1 MIKQLLSAA
10 ALAAMALSVN
20 ATEVTLWEGECNFGT
35 AWASDASFAIG
46 ASDLNVLGNETAV
59 LKLYYTLD
67 SACEY
72 WQFKPCSNGDGWT
85 PLAVAAELGNDY
97 SCITVNAG
105 TTSYE
110 LPLGAADIA
119 TIKANGLRMQ
129 GYGMTMT
136 KVTTD
141 TDKEI
146 DPNVLWEGELEFTGW
161 DVHGAEVAQS
171 KVKAGDILTYTFSNA
186 GSDSE
191 ALLKASD
198 WSNLLG
204 TTKIVRNVME
214 KGKVE
219 VGVTQEMIDD
229 CGGKFFLQGIGN
241 FVVTKIEKTGTFDP
255 KGVVV
260 YGSRKSSISIFA
272 VIPEGTTKI
281 AADFN
286 EAPEWFQLCNS
297 TWEPQEFPYEA
308 SNDGKTITWTITPE
322 FIADVAST
330 EEFVINAGIQN
341 IGNESSR
348 TVNLL
353 KVYYP
358 SDESGIAGIAAEK
371 KSVNVYDLAGRVVRH
386 NVESANAVNGLAK
399 GIYIVN
405 GKKVLVK

>member
-20 ATEVTLWEGECNFGT
+20 AAEVTLWEGECNFGT

-97 SCITVNAG
+97 SCISVNAG

-119 TIKANGLRMQ
+119 TIKANGLRFQ

-146 DPNVLWEGELEFTGW
+146 DPNVL
-161 DVHGAEVAQS
+161 
-171 KVKAGDILTYTFSNA
+171 TYTFTEAGNDDA
-186 GSDSE
+186 QVLVKGSD
-191 ALLKASD
+191 
-198 WSNLLG
+198 WNNLLG
-204 TTKIVRNVME
+204 TTKITHKDMATGAVT
-214 KGKVE
+214 
-219 VGVTQEMIDD
+219 VGVTQEMIDN
-229 CGGKFFLQGIGN
+229 CGGKIFLQGEGDC
-241 FVVTKIEKTGTFDP
+241 VCTKITKTGEFDAKSVAAYGARIP
-255 KGVVV
+255 GVSV
-260 YGSRKSSISIFA
+260 FA
-272 VIPEGTTKI
+272 VIPEGTAKV
-281 AADFN
+281 AVEFDAV
-286 EAPEWFQLCNS
+286 PEWAQLCDKS
-297 TWEPQEFPYEA
+297 WTDKEFPSEA
-308 SNDGKTITWTITPE
+308 SNEGKTVTYTITPE
-322 FIADVAST
+322 FVTAVAT
-330 EEFVINAGIQN
+330 DKEFIINGGGAN
-341 IGNESSR
+341 
-348 TVNLL
+348 VV

-358 SDESGIAGIAAEK
+358 SEGDDSGIAGIAAEK
-371 KSVNVYDLAGRVVRH
+371 KIVNVYDLAGRVVRH
-386 NVESANAVNGLAK
+386 NIDSANAVNGLAK

>member
-20 ATEVTLWEGECNFGT
+20 AAEVTLWEGECNFGT

-97 SCITVNAG
+97 SCISVNAG
-105 TTSYE
+105 TTPYE

-119 TIKANGLRMQ
+119 TIKANGLRFQ

-146 DPNVLWEGELEFTGW
+146 DPNVLWEGEYTITGW
-161 DVHGAEVAQS
+161 NNGAEFAAG
-171 KVKAGDILTYTFSNA
+171 KVKAGDILTYTFTEAGNDDA
-186 GSDSE
+186 QVLVKGSD
-191 ALLKASD
+191 
-198 WSNLLG
+198 WNNLLG
-204 TTKIVRNVME
+204 TTKITHKDMATGAVT
-214 KGKVE
+214 
-219 VGVTQEMIDD
+219 VGVTQEMIDN
-229 CGGKFFLQGIGN
+229 CGGKIFLQGEGDC
-241 FVVTKIEKTGTFDP
+241 VCTKITKTGEFDAKSVAAYGARIP
-255 KGVVV
+255 GVSV
-260 YGSRKSSISIFA
+260 FA
-272 VIPEGTTKI
+272 VIPEGTAKV
-281 AADFN
+281 AVEFDAV
-286 EAPEWFQLCNS
+286 PEWAQLCDKS
-297 TWEPQEFPYEA
+297 WTDKEFPSEA
-308 SNDGKTITWTITPE
+308 SNEGKTVTYTITPE
-322 FIADVAST
+322 FVTAVAT
-330 EEFVINAGIQN
+330 DKEFIINGGGAN
-341 IGNESSR
+341 
-348 TVNLL
+348 VV

-358 SDESGIAGIAAEK
+358 SEGDDSGIAGIAAEK
-371 KSVNVYDLAGRVVRH
+371 KIVNVYDLAGRVVRH
-386 NVESANAVNGLAK
+386 NIDSANAVNGLAK

>member
-20 ATEVTLWEGECNFGT
+20 AAEVTLWEDECNFGT

-85 PLAVAAELGNDY
+85 PLAVATELGNDY
-97 SCITVNAG
+97 SCISVNAG

-119 TIKANGLRMQ
+119 TIKANGMRFQ

-146 DPNVLWEGELEFTGW
+146 DPNVLWEGEYTITGW
-161 DVHGAEVAQS
+161 NNGAEFAAG
-171 KVKAGDILTYTFSNA
+171 KVKAGDILTYTFTEAGNDDA
-186 GSDSE
+186 QVLVKGSD
-191 ALLKASD
+191 
-198 WSNLLG
+198 WNNLLG
-204 TTKIVRNVME
+204 TTKITHKDMATGAVT
-214 KGKVE
+214 
-219 VGVTQEMIDD
+219 VGVTQEMIDN
-229 CGGKFFLQGIGN
+229 CGGKIFLQGEGDC
-241 FVVTKIEKTGTFDP
+241 VCTKITKTGEFDA
-255 KGVVV
+255 KGVAA
-260 YGSRKSSISIFA
+260 YGARIPGVSVFA
-272 VIPEGTTKI
+272 VIPEGTAKV
-281 AADFN
+281 AVEFDAV
-286 EAPEWFQLCNS
+286 PEWAQLCDKS
-297 TWEPQEFPYEA
+297 WTDKEFPSEA
-308 SNDGKTITWTITPE
+308 SNEGKTVTYTITPE
-322 FIADVAST
+322 FVTAVAT
-330 EEFVINAGIQN
+330 DKEFIINGGGAN
-341 IGNESSR
+341 
-348 TVNLL
+348 VV

-358 SDESGIAGIAAEK
+358 SEGDDSGIVGIAAEK
-371 KSVNVYDLAGRVVRH
+371 KIVNVYDLAGRVVRH
-386 NVESANAVNGLAK
+386 NIDSANAINGLAK

>member
-20 ATEVTLWEGECNFGT
+20 AAEVTLWEGECNFGT

-97 SCITVNAG
+97 SCISVNAG

-119 TIKANGLRMQ
+119 TIKANGMRFQ

-146 DPNVLWEGELEFTGW
+146 DPNVLWEGEYKISGW
-161 DVHGAEVAQS
+161 NSGAEFAAG
-171 KVKAGDILTYTFSNA
+171 KVKAGDILTYTFTEAGNDDA
-186 GSDSE
+186 QVLVKGSD
-191 ALLKASD
+191 
-198 WSNLLG
+198 WNNLLG
-204 TTKIVRNVME
+204 TTKITHKDMATGAVT
-214 KGKVE
+214 
-219 VGVTQEMIDD
+219 VGVTQEMIDN
-229 CGGKFFLQGIGN
+229 CGGKIFLQGEGDC
-241 FVVTKIEKTGTFDP
+241 VCTKITKTGEFDAKSVAAYGARIP
-255 KGVVV
+255 GVSV
-260 YGSRKSSISIFA
+260 FA
-272 VIPEGTTKI
+272 VIPEGTPKV
-281 AADFN
+281 AVEFDAV
-286 EAPEWFQLCNS
+286 PEWAQLCDKNW
-297 TWEPQEFPYEA
+297 TDKEFPSEA
-308 SNDGKTITWTITPE
+308 SNEGKTVTYTITPE
-322 FIADVAST
+322 FVTAVAT
-330 EEFVINAGIQN
+330 DKEFIINGGGAN
-341 IGNESSR
+341 
-348 TVNLL
+348 VV

-358 SDESGIAGIAAEK
+358 SEGDDSGIAGIAAEK
-371 KSVNVYDLAGRVVRH
+371 KIVNVYDLAGRVVRH
-386 NVESANAVNGLAK
+386 NIDSANAVNGLAK

>member
-20 ATEVTLWEGECNFGT
+20 AAEVTLWEGECNFGT

-97 SCITVNAG
+97 SCISVNAG

-119 TIKANGLRMQ
+119 TIKANGMRFQ

-146 DPNVLWEGELEFTGW
+146 DPNVLWEGEYTITGW
-161 DVHGAEVAQS
+161 NNGAEFAAG
-171 KVKAGDILTYTFSNA
+171 KVKAGDILTYTFTEAGNDDA
-186 GSDSE
+186 QVLVKGSD
-191 ALLKASD
+191 
-198 WSNLLG
+198 WNNLLG
-204 TTKIVRNVME
+204 TTKITQKDMATGAVT
-214 KGKVE
+214 
-219 VGVTQEMIDD
+219 VGVTQEMIDN
-229 CGGKFFLQGIGN
+229 CGGKIFLQGEGDC
-241 FVVTKIEKTGTFDP
+241 VCTKITKTGEFDAKSVAAYGARIP
-255 KGVVV
+255 GVSV
-260 YGSRKSSISIFA
+260 FA
-272 VIPEGTTKI
+272 VIPEGTAKV
-281 AADFN
+281 AVEFDAV
-286 EAPEWFQLCNS
+286 PEWAQLCDKS
-297 TWEPQEFPYEA
+297 WTDKEFPSEA
-308 SNDGKTITWTITPE
+308 SNEGKTVTYTITPE
-322 FIADVAST
+322 FVTAVAT
-330 EEFVINAGIQN
+330 DKEFIINGGGAN
-341 IGNESSR
+341 
-348 TVNLL
+348 VV

-358 SDESGIAGIAAEK
+358 SEGDDSGIAGIAAEK
-371 KSVNVYDLAGRVVRH
+371 KIVNVYDLAGRVVRH
-386 NVESANAVNGLAK
+386 NIDSANAVNGLAK

>member
-20 ATEVTLWEGECNFGT
+20 AAEVTLWEGECNFGT

-97 SCITVNAG
+97 SCISVNAG

-119 TIKANGLRMQ
+119 TIKANGMRFQ

-146 DPNVLWEGELEFTGW
+146 DPNVLWEGEYTITGW
-161 DVHGAEVAQS
+161 NNGAEFAAG
-171 KVKAGDILTYTFSNA
+171 KVKAGDILTYTFTEAGNDDA
-186 GSDSE
+186 QVLVKGSD
-191 ALLKASD
+191 
-198 WSNLLG
+198 WNNLLG
-204 TTKIVRNVME
+204 TTKITQKDMATGAVT
-214 KGKVE
+214 
-219 VGVTQEMIDD
+219 VGVTQEMIDN
-229 CGGKFFLQGIGN
+229 CGGKIFLQGEGDC
-241 FVVTKIEKTGTFDP
+241 VCTKITKTGEFDA
-255 KGVVV
+255 KGVAA
-260 YGSRKSSISIFA
+260 YGARIPGVSVFA
-272 VIPEGTTKI
+272 VIPEGTAKV
-281 AADFN
+281 AVEFDAV
-286 EAPEWFQLCNS
+286 PEWAQLCDKS
-297 TWEPQEFPYEA
+297 WTDKEFPSEA
-308 SNDGKTITWTITPE
+308 SNEGKTVTYTITPE
-322 FIADVAST
+322 FVTAVAT
-330 EEFVINAGIQN
+330 DKEFIINGGGAN
-341 IGNESSR
+341 
-348 TVNLL
+348 VV

-358 SDESGIAGIAAEK
+358 SEGDDSGIAGIAAEK
-371 KSVNVYDLAGRVVRH
+371 KIVNVYDLAGRVVRH
-386 NVESANAVNGLAK
+386 NIDSANAVNGLAK

>member
-20 ATEVTLWEGECNFGT
+20 AAEVTLWEGECNFGT

-97 SCITVNAG
+97 SCISVNAG

-146 DPNVLWEGELEFTGW
+146 DPNVLWEGEYKISGW
-161 DVHGAEVAQS
+161 NSGAEIAAG
-171 KVKAGDILTYTFSNA
+171 KVKAGDILTYTFAEAGAESA
-186 GSDSE
+186 QVLIKGSD
-191 ALLKASD
+191 
-198 WSNLLG
+198 WNNLLG
-204 TTKIVRNVME
+204 TTKITQKDMATGAVT
-214 KGKVE
+214 
-219 VGVTQEMIDD
+219 VGVTQEMIDN
-229 CGGKFFLQGIGN
+229 CGGKIFLQGDGDC
-241 FVVTKIEKTGTFDP
+241 VCTKITKTGEFDAKSVAAYGARIP
-255 KGVVV
+255 GVSV
-260 YGSRKSSISIFA
+260 FA
-272 VIPEGTTKI
+272 VIPEGTAKV
-281 AADFN
+281 AVEFDAV
-286 EAPEWFQLCNS
+286 PEWAQLCDKS
-297 TWEPQEFPYEA
+297 WTDKEFPSEA
-308 SNDGKTITWTITPE
+308 SNEGKTVTYTITPE
-322 FIADVAST
+322 FVTTVAT
-330 EEFVINAGIQN
+330 DKEFIINGGGAN
-341 IGNESSR
+341 
-348 TVNLL
+348 VV

-358 SDESGIAGIAAEK
+358 SEGDDSGIAGIAAEK
-371 KSVNVYDLAGRVVRH
+371 KIVNVYDLTGRVVRH
-386 NVESANAVNGLAK
+386 NIDSANAVNGLAK

>member
-20 ATEVTLWEGECNFGT
+20 AAEVTLWEGECNFGT

-146 DPNVLWEGELEFTGW
+146 DPNVLWEGEYTITGW
-161 DVHGAEVAQS
+161 NNGAEFAAG
-171 KVKAGDILTYTFSNA
+171 KVKAGDILTYTFTEA
-186 GSDSE
+186 GSES
-191 ALLKASD
+191 AQVLVKGSD
-198 WSNLLG
+198 WNNLLG
-204 TTKIVRNVME
+204 TTKITQKDMATGAVT
-214 KGKVE
+214 
-219 VGVTQEMIDD
+219 VGVTQEMIDN
-229 CGGKFFLQGIGN
+229 CGGKIFLQGEGDC
-241 FVVTKIEKTGTFDP
+241 VCTKITKTGEFDA
-255 KGVVV
+255 KGVAA
-260 YGSRKSSISIFA
+260 YGARIPGVSVFA
-272 VIPEGTTKI
+272 VIPEGTAKV
-281 AADFN
+281 AVEFDAV
-286 EAPEWFQLCNS
+286 PEWAQLCDKS
-297 TWEPQEFPYEA
+297 WTDKEFPSET
-308 SNDGKTITWTITPE
+308 SNEGKTVTYTITPE
-322 FIADVAST
+322 FVTAVAT
-330 EEFVINAGIQN
+330 DKEFIINGGGAN
-341 IGNESSR
+341 
-348 TVNLL
+348 VV

-358 SDESGIAGIAAEK
+358 SEGDDSGIAGIAAEK
-371 KSVNVYDLAGRVVRH
+371 KIVNVYDLAGRVVRH
-386 NVESANAVNGLAK
+386 NIDSANAVNGLAK

>member
-20 ATEVTLWEGECNFGT
+20 AAEVTLWEGECNFGT

-97 SCITVNAG
+97 SCISVNAG

-119 TIKANGLRMQ
+119 TIKANGMRFQ

-146 DPNVLWEGELEFTGW
+146 DPNVLWEGEYTITGW
-161 DVHGAEVAQS
+161 NNGAEFAAG
-171 KVKAGDILTYTFSNA
+171 KVKAGDILTYTFTEAGNDDA
-186 GSDSE
+186 QVLVKGSD
-191 ALLKASD
+191 
-198 WSNLLG
+198 WNNLLG
-204 TTKIVRNVME
+204 TTKITHKDMATGAVT
-214 KGKVE
+214 
-219 VGVTQEMIDD
+219 VGVTQEMIDN
-229 CGGKFFLQGIGN
+229 CGGKIFLQGEGDC
-241 FVVTKIEKTGTFDP
+241 VCTKITKTGEFDA
-255 KGVVV
+255 KGVAA
-260 YGSRKSSISIFA
+260 YGARIPGVSVFA
-272 VIPEGTTKI
+272 VIPEGTAKV
-281 AADFN
+281 AVEFDAV
-286 EAPEWFQLCNS
+286 PEWAQLCDKS
-297 TWEPQEFPYEA
+297 WTDKEFPSEA
-308 SNDGKTITWTITPE
+308 SNEGKTVTYTITPE
-322 FIADVAST
+322 FVTAVAT
-330 EEFVINAGIQN
+330 DKEFIINGGGAN
-341 IGNESSR
+341 
-348 TVNLL
+348 VV

-358 SDESGIAGIAAEK
+358 SEGDDSGIAGIAAEK
-371 KSVNVYDLAGRVVRH
+371 KIVNVYDLAGRVVRH
-386 NVESANAVNGLAK
+386 NIDSANAINGLAK

-405 GKKVLVK
+405 GTKVLVK

>member
-20 ATEVTLWEGECNFGT
+20 AAEVTLWEGECNFGT

-72 WQFKPCSNGDGWT
+72 WQFKPCSNGEGWT

-146 DPNVLWEGELEFTGW
+146 DPNVLWEGEYTITGW
-161 DVHGAEVAQS
+161 NNGAEFAAG
-171 KVKAGDILTYTFSNA
+171 KVKAGDILTYTFTEAGNDDA
-186 GSDSE
+186 QVLVKGSD
-191 ALLKASD
+191 
-198 WSNLLG
+198 WNNLLG
-204 TTKIVRNVME
+204 TTKITHKDMATGAVT
-214 KGKVE
+214 
-219 VGVTQEMIDD
+219 VGVTQEMIDN
-229 CGGKFFLQGIGN
+229 CGGKIFLQGEGDC
-241 FVVTKIEKTGTFDP
+241 VCTKISKTGEFDA
-255 KGVVV
+255 KGVAA
-260 YGSRKSSISIFA
+260 YGARIPGVSVFA
-272 VIPEGTTKI
+272 VIPEGTAKV
-281 AADFN
+281 AVDFD
-286 EAPEWFQLCNS
+286 AVPEWAQLCDKS
-297 TWEPQEFPYEA
+297 WTDKEFPKET
-308 SNDGKTITWTITPE
+308 SNDGKTVTYTITPE
-322 FIADVAST
+322 FVTAVAT
-330 EEFVINAGIQN
+330 DKEFIINGGGAN
-341 IGNESSR
+341 
-348 TVNLL
+348 VV

-358 SDESGIAGIAAEK
+358 SETESGIAGIAAEK
-371 KSVNVYDLAGRVVRH
+371 KIVNVYDLAGRVVRH
-386 NVESANAVNGLAK
+386 NIDSANAVNGLAK
-399 GIYIVN
+399 GIYIIN

>member
-20 ATEVTLWEGECNFGT
+20 AAEVTLWEGECNFGT

-97 SCITVNAG
+97 SCISVNAG

-146 DPNVLWEGELEFTGW
+146 DPNVLWEGEYTITGW
-161 DVHGAEVAQS
+161 NNGAEFAAG
-171 KVKAGDILTYTFSNA
+171 KVKAGDILTYTFTEAGNDDA
-186 GSDSE
+186 QVLVKGSD
-191 ALLKASD
+191 
-198 WSNLLG
+198 WNNLLG
-204 TTKIVRNVME
+204 TTKITHKDMATGAVT
-214 KGKVE
+214 
-219 VGVTQEMIDD
+219 VGVTQEMIDN
-229 CGGKFFLQGIGN
+229 CGGKIFLQGEGDC
-241 FVVTKIEKTGTFDP
+241 VCTKITKTGEFDA
-255 KGVVV
+255 KGVAA
-260 YGSRKSSISIFA
+260 YGARIPGVSVFA
-272 VIPEGTTKI
+272 VIPEGTAKV
-281 AADFN
+281 AVEFDAV
-286 EAPEWFQLCNS
+286 PEWAQLCDKS
-297 TWEPQEFPYEA
+297 WTDKEFPSEA
-308 SNDGKTITWTITPE
+308 SNEGKTVTYTITPE
-322 FIADVAST
+322 FVTAVAT
-330 EEFVINAGIQN
+330 DKEFIINGGGAN
-341 IGNESSR
+341 
-348 TVNLL
+348 VV

-358 SDESGIAGIAAEK
+358 SEGDDSGIAGIAAEK
-371 KSVNVYDLAGRVVRH
+371 KIVNVYDLAGRVVRH
-386 NVESANAVNGLAK
+386 NIDSANAVNGLAK

>member
-146 DPNVLWEGELEFTGW
+146 DPNVLWEGEYTITGW
-161 DVHGAEVAQS
+161 NNGAEFAAG
-171 KVKAGDILTYTFSNA
+171 KVKAGDILTYTFTNSGA
-186 GSDSE
+186 EGAQ
-191 ALLKASD
+191 ALIKGSD

-204 TTKIVRNVME
+204 TTKINAADMA
-214 KGKVE
+214 KGDVI
-219 VGVTQEMIDD
+219 VGVTQEMIDN
-229 CGGKFFLQGIGN
+229 CGGKIFVQGDGGC
-241 FVVTKIEKTGTFDP
+241 VLTKIAKTGTFDP
-255 KGVVV
+255 KNVIA
-260 YGSRKSSISIFA
+260 YGNRVPGANVFT
-272 VIPEGTTKI
+272 VIPEGTKKI
-281 AADFN
+281 AV
-286 EAPEWFQLCNS
+286 EYTIAPVWSNLNYTENYNWVELELTS
-297 TWEPQEFPYEA
+297 EPSA
-308 SNDGKTITWTITPE
+308 DGKIVTYNL
-322 FIADVAST
+322 T
-330 EEFVINAGIQN
+330 EEAIASINAGK
-341 IGNESSR
+341 EVV
-348 TVNLL
+348 VNTENSEVV
-353 KVYYP
+353 KVFYP
-358 SDESGIAGIAAEK
+358 SEGECSGIAGIAAEK
-371 KSVNVYDLAGRVVRH
+371 KIVNVYDLAGRVVRH
-386 NVESANAVNGLAK
+386 NIDSANAVNGLAK

>member
-20 ATEVTLWEGECNFGT
+20 AAEVTLWEGECNFGT

-97 SCITVNAG
+97 SCISVNAG

-119 TIKANGLRMQ
+119 TIKANGLRFQ

-146 DPNVLWEGELEFTGW
+146 DPNVLWEGEYTITGW
-161 DVHGAEVAQS
+161 NNGAEFAAG
-171 KVKAGDILTYTFSNA
+171 KVKAGDILTYTFTEAGNDDA
-186 GSDSE
+186 QVLVKGSD
-191 ALLKASD
+191 
-198 WSNLLG
+198 WNNLLG
-204 TTKIVRNVME
+204 TTKITHKDMATGAVTA
-214 KGKVE
+214 
-219 VGVTQEMIDD
+219 GVTQEMIDN
-229 CGGKFFLQGIGN
+229 CGGKIFLQGEGDC
-241 FVVTKIEKTGTFDP
+241 VCTKITKTGEFDAKSVAAYGARIP
-255 KGVVV
+255 GVSV
-260 YGSRKSSISIFA
+260 FA
-272 VIPEGTTKI
+272 VIPEGTAKV
-281 AADFN
+281 AVEFDAV
-286 EAPEWFQLCNS
+286 PEWAQLCDKS
-297 TWEPQEFPYEA
+297 WTDKEFPSEA
-308 SNDGKTITWTITPE
+308 SNEGKTVTYTITPE
-322 FIADVAST
+322 FVTAVAT
-330 EEFVINAGIQN
+330 DKEFIINGGGAN
-341 IGNESSR
+341 
-348 TVNLL
+348 VV

-358 SDESGIAGIAAEK
+358 SEGDDSGIAGIAAEK
-371 KSVNVYDLAGRVVRH
+371 KIVNVYDLAGRVVRH
-386 NVESANAVNGLAK
+386 NIDSANAVNGLAK

>member
-20 ATEVTLWEGECNFGT
+20 AAEVTLWEGECNFGT

-59 LKLYYTLD
+59 LKLYYSLD

-97 SCITVNAG
+97 SCISVNAG

-119 TIKANGLRMQ
+119 TIKANGLRFQ

-146 DPNVLWEGELEFTGW
+146 DPNVLWEGEYTITGW
-161 DVHGAEVAQS
+161 NNGAEFAAG
-171 KVKAGDILTYTFSNA
+171 KVKAGDILTYTFTEAGNDDA
-186 GSDSE
+186 QVLVKGSD
-191 ALLKASD
+191 
-198 WSNLLG
+198 WNNLLG
-204 TTKIVRNVME
+204 TTKITHKDMATGAVT
-214 KGKVE
+214 
-219 VGVTQEMIDD
+219 VGVTQEMIDN
-229 CGGKFFLQGIGN
+229 CGGKIFLQGEGDC
-241 FVVTKIEKTGTFDP
+241 VCTKITKTGEFDAKSVAAYGARIP
-255 KGVVV
+255 GVSV
-260 YGSRKSSISIFA
+260 FA
-272 VIPEGTTKI
+272 VIPEGTAKV
-281 AADFN
+281 AVEFDAV
-286 EAPEWFQLCNS
+286 PEWAQLCDKS
-297 TWEPQEFPYEA
+297 WTDKEFPSEA
-308 SNDGKTITWTITPE
+308 SNEGKTVTYTITPE
-322 FIADVAST
+322 FVTAVAT
-330 EEFVINAGIQN
+330 DKEFIINGGGAN
-341 IGNESSR
+341 
-348 TVNLL
+348 VV

-358 SDESGIAGIAAEK
+358 SEGDDSGIAGIAAEK
-371 KSVNVYDLAGRVVRH
+371 KIVNVYDLAGRVVRH
-386 NVESANAVNGLAK
+386 NIDSANAVNGLAK

>member
-20 ATEVTLWEGECNFGT
+20 AAEVTLWEGECNFGT

-85 PLAVAAELGNDY
+85 PLEVAKTLGNDY
-97 SCITVNAG
+97 SCISVEAG

-110 LPLGAADIA
+110 LPLEAADIA

-146 DPNVLWEGELEFTGW
+146 DPNVLWEGEYTITGW
-161 DVHGAEVAQS
+161 NNGAEFAAG
-171 KVKAGDILTYTFSNA
+171 KVKAGDILTYTFTEAGNDDA
-186 GSDSE
+186 QVLVKGSD
-191 ALLKASD
+191 
-198 WSNLLG
+198 WNNLLG
-204 TTKIVRNVME
+204 TTKITHKDMATGAVT
-214 KGKVE
+214 
-219 VGVTQEMIDD
+219 VGVTQEMIDN
-229 CGGKFFLQGIGN
+229 CGGKIFLQGEGDC
-241 FVVTKIEKTGTFDP
+241 VCTKITKTGEFDA
-255 KGVVV
+255 KGVAA
-260 YGSRKSSISIFA
+260 YGARIPGVSVFA
-272 VIPEGTTKI
+272 VIPEGTAKV
-281 AADFN
+281 AVDFD
-286 EAPEWFQLCNS
+286 AVPEWAQLCDKS
-297 TWEPQEFPYEA
+297 WTDKEFPKET
-308 SNDGKTITWTITPE
+308 SNDGKTVTYTITPE
-322 FIADVAST
+322 FVTAVAT
-330 EEFVINAGIQN
+330 DKEFIINGGGAN
-341 IGNESSR
+341 
-348 TVNLL
+348 VV

-358 SDESGIAGIAAEK
+358 SETESGIAGIAAEK
-371 KSVNVYDLAGRVVRH
+371 KIVNVYDLAGRVVRH
-386 NVESANAVNGLAK
+386 NIDSANAVNGLAK

>member
-20 ATEVTLWEGECNFGT
+20 AAEVTLWEGECNFGT

-97 SCITVNAG
+97 SCISVNAG

-146 DPNVLWEGELEFTGW
+146 DPNVLWEGEYKISGW
-161 DVHGAEVAQS
+161 NSGAEIAAG
-171 KVKAGDILTYTFSNA
+171 KVKAGDFLTYTFAEAGAESA
-186 GSDSE
+186 QVLIKGSD
-191 ALLKASD
+191 
-198 WSNLLG
+198 WNNLLG
-204 TTKIVRNVME
+204 TTKITQKDMATGAVT
-214 KGKVE
+214 
-219 VGVTQEMIDD
+219 VGVTQEMIDN
-229 CGGKFFLQGIGN
+229 CGGKIFLQGDGDC
-241 FVVTKIEKTGTFDP
+241 VCTKITKTGEFDAKSVAAYGARIP
-255 KGVVV
+255 GVSV
-260 YGSRKSSISIFA
+260 FA
-272 VIPEGTTKI
+272 VIPEGTAKV
-281 AADFN
+281 AVEFDAV
-286 EAPEWFQLCNS
+286 PEWAQLCDKS
-297 TWEPQEFPYEA
+297 WTDKEFPSEA
-308 SNDGKTITWTITPE
+308 SNEGKTVTYTITPE
-322 FIADVAST
+322 FVTAVAT
-330 EEFVINAGIQN
+330 DKEFIINGGGAN
-341 IGNESSR
+341 
-348 TVNLL
+348 VV

-358 SDESGIAGIAAEK
+358 SEGDDSGIAGIAAEK
-371 KSVNVYDLAGRVVRH
+371 KIVNVYDLAGRVVRH
-386 NVESANAVNGLAK
+386 NIDSANAINGLAK

>member
-20 ATEVTLWEGECNFGT
+20 AAEVTLWEGECNFGT

-146 DPNVLWEGELEFTGW
+146 DPNVLWEGEYTITGW
-161 DVHGAEVAQS
+161 NNGAEFAAG
-171 KVKAGDILTYTFSNA
+171 KVKAGDILTYTFTEAGNDDA
-186 GSDSE
+186 QVLVKGSD
-191 ALLKASD
+191 
-198 WSNLLG
+198 WNNLLG
-204 TTKIVRNVME
+204 TTKITHKDMATGAVT
-214 KGKVE
+214 
-219 VGVTQEMIDD
+219 VGVTQEMIDN
-229 CGGKFFLQGIGN
+229 CGGKIFLQGEGDC
-241 FVVTKIEKTGTFDP
+241 VCTKITKTGEFDAKSVAAYGARIP
-255 KGVVV
+255 GVSV
-260 YGSRKSSISIFA
+260 FA
-272 VIPEGTTKI
+272 VIPEGTAKV
-281 AADFN
+281 AVDFD
-286 EAPEWFQLCNS
+286 AVPEWAQLCDKS
-297 TWEPQEFPYEA
+297 WTDKEFPSET
-308 SNDGKTITWTITPE
+308 SNEGKTVTYTITPE
-322 FIADVAST
+322 FVTAVAT
-330 EEFVINAGIQN
+330 DKEFIINGGGAN
-341 IGNESSR
+341 
-348 TVNLL
+348 VV

-358 SDESGIAGIAAEK
+358 SETESGIAGIAAEK
-371 KSVNVYDLAGRVVRH
+371 KIVNVYDLAGRVVRH
-386 NVESANAVNGLAK
+386 NIDSANAVNGLAK

>member
-20 ATEVTLWEGECNFGT
+20 AAEVTLWEGECNFGT

-97 SCITVNAG
+97 SCISVNAG

-119 TIKANGLRMQ
+119 TIKANGLRFQ

-146 DPNVLWEGELEFTGW
+146 DPNVLWEGEYTITGW
-161 DVHGAEVAQS
+161 NNGAEFAAG
-171 KVKAGDILTYTFSNA
+171 KVKAGDILTYTFTEAGNDDA
-186 GSDSE
+186 QVLVKGSD
-191 ALLKASD
+191 
-198 WSNLLG
+198 WNNLLG
-204 TTKIVRNVME
+204 TTKITHKDMATGAVT
-214 KGKVE
+214 
-219 VGVTQEMIDD
+219 VGVTQEMIDN
-229 CGGKFFLQGIGN
+229 CGGKIFLQGEGDC
-241 FVVTKIEKTGTFDP
+241 VCTKITKTGEFDA
-255 KGVVV
+255 KGVAA
-260 YGSRKSSISIFA
+260 YGARIPGVSVFA
-272 VIPEGTTKI
+272 VIPEGTAKV
-281 AADFN
+281 AVDFD
-286 EAPEWFQLCNS
+286 AVPEWAQLCDKS
-297 TWEPQEFPYEA
+297 WTDKEFPKET
-308 SNDGKTITWTITPE
+308 SNDGKTVTYTITPE
-322 FIADVAST
+322 FVTAVAT
-330 EEFVINAGIQN
+330 DKEFIINGGGAN
-341 IGNESSR
+341 
-348 TVNLL
+348 VV

-358 SDESGIAGIAAEK
+358 SETESGIAGIAAEK
-371 KSVNVYDLAGRVVRH
+371 KIVNVYDLAGRVVRH
-386 NVESANAVNGLAK
+386 NIDSANAVNGLAK

>member
-20 ATEVTLWEGECNFGT
+20 AAEVTLWEGECNFGT

-85 PLAVAAELGNDY
+85 PLEVAKTLGNDY
-97 SCITVNAG
+97 SCISVNAG

-110 LPLGAADIA
+110 LPLEAADIA

-141 TDKEI
+141 TEAVV
-146 DPNVLWEGELEFTGW
+146 DPNLIWEGEYKISGW
-161 DVHGAEVAQS
+161 NNGAEFAAG
-171 KVKAGDILTYTFSNA
+171 KVKAGDILTYTFTEA
-186 GSDSE
+186 GSES
-191 ALLKASD
+191 AQVLVKGSD
-198 WSNLLG
+198 WNNLLG
-204 TTKIVRNVME
+204 TTKITQKDMATGAVT
-214 KGKVE
+214 
-219 VGVTQEMIDD
+219 VGVTQEMIDN
-229 CGGKFFLQGIGN
+229 CGGKIFLQGEGDC
-241 FVVTKIEKTGTFDP
+241 VCTKITKTGEFDA
-255 KGVVV
+255 KGVAA
-260 YGSRKSSISIFA
+260 YGARIPGVSVFA
-272 VIPEGTTKI
+272 VIPEGTAKV
-281 AADFN
+281 AVEFDAV
-286 EAPEWFQLCNS
+286 PEWAQLCDKS
-297 TWEPQEFPYEA
+297 WTDKEFPSET
-308 SNDGKTITWTITPE
+308 SNEGKTVTYTITPE
-322 FIADVAST
+322 FVTAVAT
-330 EEFVINAGIQN
+330 DKEFIINGGGAN
-341 IGNESSR
+341 
-348 TVNLL
+348 VV

-358 SDESGIAGIAAEK
+358 SEGDDSGIAGIAAEK
-371 KSVNVYDLAGRVVRH
+371 KIVNVYDLAGRVVRH
-386 NVESANAVNGLAK
+386 NVDSANAVNGLAK

>member
-20 ATEVTLWEGECNFGT
+20 AAEVTLWEGECNFGT

-97 SCITVNAG
+97 SCISVNAG

-119 TIKANGLRMQ
+119 TIKANGLRFQ

-146 DPNVLWEGELEFTGW
+146 DPNVLWEGEYTITGW
-161 DVHGAEVAQS
+161 NNGAEFAAG
-171 KVKAGDILTYTFSNA
+171 KVKAGDILTYTFTEAGNDDA
-186 GSDSE
+186 QVLVKGSD
-191 ALLKASD
+191 
-198 WSNLLG
+198 WNNLLG
-204 TTKIVRNVME
+204 TTKITHKDMATGAVT
-214 KGKVE
+214 
-219 VGVTQEMIDD
+219 VGVTQEMIDN
-229 CGGKFFLQGIGN
+229 CGGKIFLQGEGDC
-241 FVVTKIEKTGTFDP
+241 VCTKITKTGEFDAKSVAAYGARIP
-255 KGVVV
+255 GVSV
-260 YGSRKSSISIFA
+260 FA
-272 VIPEGTTKI
+272 VIPEGTAKV
-281 AADFN
+281 AVEFDAV
-286 EAPEWFQLCNS
+286 PEWAQLCDKS
-297 TWEPQEFPYEA
+297 WTDKEFPSEA
-308 SNDGKTITWTITPE
+308 SNEGKTVTYTTTPE
-322 FIADVAST
+322 FVTAVAT
-330 EEFVINAGIQN
+330 DKEFIINGGGAN
-341 IGNESSR
+341 
-348 TVNLL
+348 VV

-358 SDESGIAGIAAEK
+358 SEGDDSGIAGIAAEK
-371 KSVNVYDLAGRVVRH
+371 KIVNVYDLAGRVVRH
-386 NVESANAVNGLAK
+386 NIDSANAVNGLAK

>member
-20 ATEVTLWEGECNFGT
+20 AAEVTLWEGECNFGT

-97 SCITVNAG
+97 SCISVNAG

-119 TIKANGLRMQ
+119 TIKANGLRFQ

-146 DPNVLWEGELEFTGW
+146 DPNVLWEGEYTITGW
-161 DVHGAEVAQS
+161 NNGAEFAAG
-171 KVKAGDILTYTFSNA
+171 KVKAGDILTYTFTEAGNDDA
-186 GSDSE
+186 QVLVKGSD
-191 ALLKASD
+191 
-198 WSNLLG
+198 WNNLLG
-204 TTKIVRNVME
+204 TTKITHKDMATGAVT
-214 KGKVE
+214 
-219 VGVTQEMIDD
+219 VGVTQEMIDN
-229 CGGKFFLQGIGN
+229 CGGKIFLQGEGDC
-241 FVVTKIEKTGTFDP
+241 VCTKITKTGEFDAKSVAAYGARIP
-255 KGVVV
+255 GVSV
-260 YGSRKSSISIFA
+260 FA
-272 VIPEGTTKI
+272 VIPEGTAKV
-281 AADFN
+281 AVEFDAV
-286 EAPEWFQLCNS
+286 PEWAQLCDRGW
-297 TWEPQEFPYEA
+297 TDKEFPSEA
-308 SNDGKTITWTITPE
+308 SNEGKTVTYTITPE
-322 FIADVAST
+322 FVTAVAT
-330 EEFVINAGIQN
+330 DKEFIINGGGAN
-341 IGNESSR
+341 
-348 TVNLL
+348 VV

-358 SDESGIAGIAAEK
+358 SEGDDSGRL
-371 KSVNVYDLAGRVVRH
+371 VPH
-386 NVESANAVNGLAK
+386 NIDSANAVNGLAK

>member
-20 ATEVTLWEGECNFGT
+20 AAEVTLWEGECNFGT

-146 DPNVLWEGELEFTGW
+146 DPNVLWEGEYTITGW
-161 DVHGAEVAQS
+161 NNGAEFAAG
-171 KVKAGDILTYTFSNA
+171 KVKAGDILTYTFTEAGNDDA
-186 GSDSE
+186 QVLVKGSD
-191 ALLKASD
+191 
-198 WSNLLG
+198 WNNLLG
-204 TTKIVRNVME
+204 TTKITHKDMATGAVT
-214 KGKVE
+214 
-219 VGVTQEMIDD
+219 VGVTQEMIDN
-229 CGGKFFLQGIGN
+229 CGGKIFLQGEGDC
-241 FVVTKIEKTGTFDP
+241 VCTKITKTGEFDA
-255 KGVVV
+255 KGVAA
-260 YGSRKSSISIFA
+260 YGARIPGVSVFA
-272 VIPEGTTKI
+272 VIPEGTAKV
-281 AADFN
+281 AVDFD
-286 EAPEWFQLCNS
+286 AVPEWAQLCDKS
-297 TWEPQEFPYEA
+297 WTDKEFPKET
-308 SNDGKTITWTITPE
+308 SNDGKTVTYTITPE
-322 FIADVAST
+322 FVTAVAT
-330 EEFVINAGIQN
+330 DKEFIINGGGAN
-341 IGNESSR
+341 
-348 TVNLL
+348 VV

-358 SDESGIAGIAAEK
+358 SETESGIAGIAAEK
-371 KSVNVYDLAGRVVRH
+371 KIVNVYDLAGRVVRH
-386 NVESANAVNGLAK
+386 NIDSANAVNGLAK

>member
-20 ATEVTLWEGECNFGT
+20 AAEVTLWEGECNFGT

-97 SCITVNAG
+97 SCISVNAG

-119 TIKANGLRMQ
+119 TIKANGMRFQ

-146 DPNVLWEGELEFTGW
+146 DPNVLWEGEYTITGW
-161 DVHGAEVAQS
+161 NNGAEFAAG
-171 KVKAGDILTYTFSNA
+171 KVKAGDILTYTFTEAGNDDA
-186 GSDSE
+186 QVLVKGSD
-191 ALLKASD
+191 
-198 WSNLLG
+198 WNNLLG
-204 TTKIVRNVME
+204 TTKITHKDMATGAVT
-214 KGKVE
+214 
-219 VGVTQEMIDD
+219 VGVTQEMIDN
-229 CGGKFFLQGIGN
+229 CGGKIFLQGEGDC
-241 FVVTKIEKTGTFDP
+241 VCTKITKTGEFDA
-255 KGVVV
+255 KGVAA
-260 YGSRKSSISIFA
+260 YGARIPGVSVFA
-272 VIPEGTTKI
+272 VIPEGTAKV
-281 AADFN
+281 AVEFDAV
-286 EAPEWFQLCNS
+286 PEWAQLCDKS
-297 TWEPQEFPYEA
+297 WTDKKFPSEA
-308 SNDGKTITWTITPE
+308 SNEGKTVTYTITPE
-322 FIADVAST
+322 FVTAVAT
-330 EEFVINAGIQN
+330 DKEFIINGGGAN
-341 IGNESSR
+341 
-348 TVNLL
+348 VV

-358 SDESGIAGIAAEK
+358 SEGDDSGIAGIAAEK
-371 KSVNVYDLAGRVVRH
+371 KIVNVYDLAGRVVRH
-386 NVESANAVNGLAK
+386 NIDSANAVNGLAK

>member
-20 ATEVTLWEGECNFGT
+20 AAEVTLWEGECNFGT

-97 SCITVNAG
+97 SCISVNAG

-119 TIKANGLRMQ
+119 TIKANGMRFQ

-146 DPNVLWEGELEFTGW
+146 DPNVLWEGEYTITGW
-161 DVHGAEVAQS
+161 NNGAEFAAG
-171 KVKAGDILTYTFSNA
+171 KVKAGDILTYTFTEAGNDDA
-186 GSDSE
+186 QVLVKGSD
-191 ALLKASD
+191 
-198 WSNLLG
+198 WNNLLG
-204 TTKIVRNVME
+204 TTKITHKDMATGAVT
-214 KGKVE
+214 
-219 VGVTQEMIDD
+219 VGVTQEMIDN
-229 CGGKFFLQGIGN
+229 CGGKIFLQGEGDC
-241 FVVTKIEKTGTFDP
+241 VCTKITKTGEFDA
-255 KGVVV
+255 KGVAA
-260 YGSRKSSISIFA
+260 YGARIPGVSVFA
-272 VIPEGTTKI
+272 VIPEGTAKV
-281 AADFN
+281 AVEFDAV
-286 EAPEWFQLCNS
+286 PEWAQLCDKS
-297 TWEPQEFPYEA
+297 WTDKEFPSEA
-308 SNDGKTITWTITPE
+308 SNEGKTVTYTITPE
-322 FIADVAST
+322 FVTAVAT
-330 EEFVINAGIQN
+330 DKEFIINGGGAN
-341 IGNESSR
+341 
-348 TVNLL
+348 VV

-358 SDESGIAGIAAEK
+358 SEGDDSGIAGIAAEK
-371 KSVNVYDLAGRVVRH
+371 KIVNVYDLAGRVVRH
-386 NVESANAVNGLAK
+386 NIDSANAINGLAK

>member
-20 ATEVTLWEGECNFGT
+20 AAEVTLWEGECNFGT

-97 SCITVNAG
+97 SCISVNAG

-119 TIKANGLRMQ
+119 TIKANGLRFQ

-146 DPNVLWEGELEFTGW
+146 DPNVLWEGEYTITGW
-161 DVHGAEVAQS
+161 NNGAEFAAG
-171 KVKAGDILTYTFSNA
+171 KVKAGDILTYTFTEAGNDDA
-186 GSDSE
+186 QVLVKGSD
-191 ALLKASD
+191 
-198 WSNLLG
+198 WNNLLG
-204 TTKIVRNVME
+204 TTKITHKDMATGAVT
-214 KGKVE
+214 
-219 VGVTQEMIDD
+219 VGVTQEMIDN
-229 CGGKFFLQGIGN
+229 CGGKIFLQGEGDC
-241 FVVTKIEKTGTFDP
+241 VCTKITKTGEFDA
-255 KGVVV
+255 KGVAA
-260 YGSRKSSISIFA
+260 YGARIPGVSVFA
-272 VIPEGTTKI
+272 VIPEGTAKV
-281 AADFN
+281 AVDFD
-286 EAPEWFQLCNS
+286 AVPEWAQLCDKS
-297 TWEPQEFPYEA
+297 WTDKEFPSET
-308 SNDGKTITWTITPE
+308 SNEGKTVTYTITPE
-322 FIADVAST
+322 FVTAVAT
-330 EEFVINAGIQN
+330 DKEFIINGGGAN
-341 IGNESSR
+341 
-348 TVNLL
+348 VV

-358 SDESGIAGIAAEK
+358 SEGDDSGIAGIVADK
-371 KSVNVYDLAGRVVRH
+371 KIVNVYDLAGRVVRH
-386 NVESANAVNGLAK
+386 NIDSANAVNGLAK

>member
-20 ATEVTLWEGECNFGT
+20 AAEVTLWEGECNFGT
-35 AWASDASFAIG
+35 AWSESFAIG

-85 PLAVAAELGNDY
+85 PLEVAKTLGNDY
-97 SCITVNAG
+97 SCISVEAG

-110 LPLGAADIA
+110 LPLEAADIA

-146 DPNVLWEGELEFTGW
+146 DPNVIWEGEYKISGW
-161 DVHGAEVAQS
+161 NNGAEFAAG
-171 KVKAGDILTYTFSNA
+171 KVKAGDILTYTFTEAGNDDA
-186 GSDSE
+186 QVLVKGSD
-191 ALLKASD
+191 
-198 WSNLLG
+198 WNNLLG
-204 TTKIVRNVME
+204 TTKITHKDMATGAVT
-214 KGKVE
+214 
-219 VGVTQEMIDD
+219 VGVTQEMIDN
-229 CGGKFFLQGIGN
+229 CGGKIFLQGEGDC
-241 FVVTKIEKTGTFDP
+241 VCTKITKTGEFDAKSVAAYGARIP
-255 KGVVV
+255 GVSV
-260 YGSRKSSISIFA
+260 FA
-272 VIPEGTTKI
+272 VIPEGTAKV
-281 AADFN
+281 AVDFD
-286 EAPEWFQLCNS
+286 AVPEWAQLCDKS
-297 TWEPQEFPYEA
+297 WTDKEFPSET
-308 SNDGKTITWTITPE
+308 SNEGKTVTYTITPE
-322 FIADVAST
+322 FVTAVAT
-330 EEFVINAGIQN
+330 DKEFIINGGGAN
-341 IGNESSR
+341 
-348 TVNLL
+348 VV

-358 SDESGIAGIAAEK
+358 SETESGIAGIAVEK
-371 KSVNVYDLAGRVVRH
+371 KIVNVYDLAGRVVRH
-386 NVESANAVNGLAK
+386 NIDSANAVNGLAK

>member
-20 ATEVTLWEGECNFGT
+20 AAEVTLWEGECNFGT

-85 PLAVAAELGNDY
+85 PLAVGAELGNDY

-146 DPNVLWEGELEFTGW
+146 DPNVLWEGEYTITGW
-161 DVHGAEVAQS
+161 NNGAEFAAG
-171 KVKAGDILTYTFSNA
+171 KVKAGDILTYTFTEA
-186 GSDSE
+186 GSES
-191 ALLKASD
+191 AQVLIKGSD
-198 WSNLLG
+198 WNNLLG
-204 TTKIVRNVME
+204 TTKITQKDMATGAVT
-214 KGKVE
+214 
-219 VGVTQEMIDD
+219 VGVTQEMIDN
-229 CGGKFFLQGIGN
+229 CGGKIFLQGEGDC
-241 FVVTKIEKTGTFDP
+241 VCTKITKTGEFDA
-255 KGVVV
+255 KGVAV
-260 YGSRKSSISIFA
+260 YGARIPGVSVFA
-272 VIPEGTTKI
+272 VIPEGTAKV
-281 AADFN
+281 AVEFDAV
-286 EAPEWFQLCNS
+286 PEWAQLCDKS
-297 TWEPQEFPYEA
+297 WTDKEFPSEA
-308 SNDGKTITWTITPE
+308 SNEGKTVTYTITPE
-322 FIADVAST
+322 FVTAVAT
-330 EEFVINAGIQN
+330 DKEFIINGGGAN
-341 IGNESSR
+341 
-348 TVNLL
+348 VV

-358 SDESGIAGIAAEK
+358 SEGDDSGIAGIAADK
-371 KSVNVYDLAGRVVRH
+371 KIVNVYDLAGRVVRH
-386 NVESANAVNGLAK
+386 NIDSANAVNGLAK

>member
-20 ATEVTLWEGECNFGT
+20 AAEVTLWEGECNFGT

-110 LPLGAADIA
+110 LPLGAVDIA
-119 TIKANGLRMQ
+119 TIKANGMRFQ

-146 DPNVLWEGELEFTGW
+146 DPNVLWEGEYKISGW
-161 DVHGAEVAQS
+161 NSGAEIAAG
-171 KVKAGDILTYTFSNA
+171 KVKAGDILTYTFTEAGNDDA
-186 GSDSE
+186 QVLVKGSD
-191 ALLKASD
+191 
-198 WSNLLG
+198 WNNLLG
-204 TTKIVRNVME
+204 TTKITHKDMATGAVT
-214 KGKVE
+214 
-219 VGVTQEMIDD
+219 VGVTQEMIDN
-229 CGGKFFLQGIGN
+229 CGGKIFLQGDGDC
-241 FVVTKIEKTGTFDP
+241 VCTKITKTGEFDAKSVAAYGARIP
-255 KGVVV
+255 GVSV
-260 YGSRKSSISIFA
+260 FA
-272 VIPEGTTKI
+272 VIPEGTAKV
-281 AADFN
+281 AVEFDAV
-286 EAPEWFQLCNS
+286 PEWAQLCDKNW
-297 TWEPQEFPYEA
+297 TDKEFPSEA
-308 SNDGKTITWTITPE
+308 SNEGKTVTYTITPE
-322 FIADVAST
+322 FVTTVAT
-330 EEFVINAGIQN
+330 DKEFIINGGGAN
-341 IGNESSR
+341 
-348 TVNLL
+348 VV

-358 SDESGIAGIAAEK
+358 SEGDDSGIAGIAAEK
-371 KSVNVYDLAGRVVRH
+371 KIVNVYDLAGRVVRH
-386 NVESANAVNGLAK
+386 NIDSANAINGLAK

>member
-20 ATEVTLWEGECNFGT
+20 AAEVTLWEGECNFGT

-97 SCITVNAG
+97 SCISVNAG

-119 TIKANGLRMQ
+119 TIKANGMRFQ

-146 DPNVLWEGELEFTGW
+146 DPNVLWEGEYTITGW
-161 DVHGAEVAQS
+161 NNGAEFAAG
-171 KVKAGDILTYTFSNA
+171 KVKAGDILTYTFTEAGNDDA
-186 GSDSE
+186 QVLVKGSD
-191 ALLKASD
+191 
-198 WSNLLG
+198 WNNLLG
-204 TTKIVRNVME
+204 TTKITQKDMATGAVT
-214 KGKVE
+214 
-219 VGVTQEMIDD
+219 VGVTQEMIDN
-229 CGGKFFLQGIGN
+229 CGGKIFLQGEGDC
-241 FVVTKIEKTGTFDP
+241 VCTKITKTGEFDAKSVAAYGARIP
-255 KGVVV
+255 GVSV
-260 YGSRKSSISIFA
+260 FA
-272 VIPEGTTKI
+272 VIPEGTAKV
-281 AADFN
+281 AVEFDAV
-286 EAPEWFQLCNS
+286 PEWAQLCDKS
-297 TWEPQEFPYEA
+297 WTDKEFPSEA
-308 SNDGKTITWTITPE
+308 SNEGKTVTYTITPE
-322 FIADVAST
+322 FVTAVAT
-330 EEFVINAGIQN
+330 DKEFIINGGGAN
-341 IGNESSR
+341 
-348 TVNLL
+348 VV

-358 SDESGIAGIAAEK
+358 TEGAGSGIAGIAAEK
-371 KSVNVYDLAGRVVRH
+371 KIVNVYDLAGRVVRH
-386 NVESANAVNGLAK
+386 NIDSANAVNGLAK